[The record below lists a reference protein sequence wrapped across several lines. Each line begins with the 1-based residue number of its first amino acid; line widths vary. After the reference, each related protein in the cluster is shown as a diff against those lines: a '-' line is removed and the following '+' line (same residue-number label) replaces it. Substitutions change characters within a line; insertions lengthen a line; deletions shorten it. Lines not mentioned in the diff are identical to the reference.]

1 MKSRKKTRTNKS
13 RVLIA
18 FGKGIASTL
27 ALELAMLFSHSGA
40 EVRAALIDSAHEWLA
55 EAPLKQIC
63 GHSPLTAGHQPGWF
77 FAGLEFDA
85 CLIVSPSTLVQQQL
99 LSGQTADP
107 IIEYLLGTGQT
118 FHILQNRQQM
128 PSDTTVVPA
137 NMLFSELPAQPG
149 KLSGFF
155 QKVFADTTARIVSQ
169 ALLKRATASI
179 SFLVPEA
186 LQPLVVSRPE
196 WLRRLQSGLEKYN
209 IRVEEPD
216 NATDMFISAYDG
228 PTVDTAENRLTA
240 SRPAEKVD
248 CRLQVTF
255 VAADVADSEL
265 TPAASHIF
273 VRRRPNGLI
282 IVDRHGQ
289 RFLPDVCGACC
300 YDRLASYLAV
310 NLSRKLKPDMPEEPA

>member
-27 ALELAMLFSHSGA
+27 ALELAMLFSHSGT
-40 EVRAALIDSAHEWLA
+40 EVRAALIDSGHEWLP

-63 GHSPLTAGHQPGWF
+63 GHSPLTGGHQPGWF

-107 IIEYLLGTGQT
+107 VIEYLLAAGQT
-118 FHILQNRQQM
+118 FHILQNRQQI
-128 PSDTTVVPA
+128 PSDAAEMPA
-137 NMLFSELPAQPG
+137 NILFSELPTQPG
-149 KLSGFF
+149 KLSAFF
-155 QKVFADTTARIVSQ
+155 QKVFSDTTARIASQ
-169 ALLKRATASI
+169 TLLKQATASVL
-179 SFLVPEA
+179 FAVPAALQTLVP
-186 LQPLVVSRPE
+186 SRPE

-209 IRVEEPD
+209 IELEKSG
-216 NATDMFISAYDG
+216 NATDLFISAYDG
-228 PTVDTAENRLTA
+228 PAVDSADNRLTA
-240 SRPAEKVD
+240 LHPAEKAN
-248 CRLQVTF
+248 CRLQVDF
-255 VAADVADSEL
+255 IADAIADEAL
-265 TPAASHIF
+265 APTASRIF

-282 IVDRHGQ
+282 IIDRHGQ

-300 YDRLASYLAV
+300 YERLASYLAV
-310 NLSRKLKPDMPEEPA
+310 NLSRKLQTTASEEPA